1 MRGIP
6 RQAVH
11 QNTPIKGTDKRARDI
26 AMNSICPWNSDMYGV
41 DVSLPEGQLYYDSLL
56 ELYASWGVDFIKVD
70 DIGNSKIYGDAHKA
84 EIKAIR
90 RAIDRS
96 GREIVLSLS
105 PGPAALKMV
114 VSFKI
119 MPICG
124 A

>member
-1 MRGIP
+1 
-6 RQAVH
+6 
-11 QNTPIKGTDKRARDI
+11 
-26 AMNSICPWNSDMYGV
+26 MYGV
-41 DVSLPEGQLYYDSLL
+41 DVSLPEGQLYYDSCSNYMLL
-56 ELYASWGVDFIKVD
+56 GVRLMWMTRF
-70 DIGNSKIYGDAHKA
+70 KIYGDAHKA